1 MARHRALQMF
11 GRSGN
16 PALKSKAFAERSSDF
31 STSEVMTLSGTVNKT
46 GLYLLLCFMTAAWTW
61 NQFYSSGDPSSV
73 MGYLIF
79 GTVGGLIAALVTIF
93 KPTSAPI
100 SAPIYALLEGFAI
113 GGISAMFES
122 MYPGIVIQAVG
133 LTFFTLA
140 SLLMAYKTGIIKP
153 TENFR
158 LMIFAATS
166 GIMLL
171 YLLSFIM
178 SFFGSGIGFIHSNGP
193 MGIIFSLV
201 VVAIAALNLVLD
213 FDFIEQASEQGAPKY
228 LEAYGA
234 FSLLVTLIW
243 LYLEILRLL
252 SKIYSRN

>member
-16 PALKSKAFAERSSDF
+16 PAFRSKAFTQRSSDF

-46 GLYLLLCFMTAAWTW
+46 GLYLLLCFMTATWTW
-61 NQFYSSGDPSSV
+61 NQFYASGEPSSI
-73 MGYLIF
+73 MPYLTF
-79 GTVGGLIAALVTIF
+79 GLIGGLIAALVTIF
-93 KPTSAPI
+93 KPTAAPI

-113 GGISAMFES
+113 GGISAVVEAS
-122 MYPGIVIQAVG
+122 YEGIVIQAVG

-140 SLLMAYKTGIIKP
+140 SLLMAYKTGLIKP

-158 LMIFAATS
+158 LMLFAAT
-166 GIMLL
+166 GGVALL
-171 YLLSFIM
+171 YLINFIM
-178 SFFGSGIGFIHSNGP
+178 MFFGSSIGFIHSNGLL
-193 MGIIFSLV
+193 GIGFSLV

-213 FDFIEQASEQGAPKY
+213 FDFIEQAAEQGAPKY

-252 SKIYSRN
+252 TKLYSRN